1 MKIVG
6 IDASLTGT
14 GVAVVNC
21 SLRTETIQSKKAG
34 PERLIELRE
43 RIKQIVAGANLVVI
57 EGYAFAKGNSAHQL
71 GELGGVLRVMFHEMG
86 LRVLEVAPGQVK
98 KFATG
103 KGVADKRDMSIAV
116 LKRWGVDFTTDDET
130 DAFVL
135 AMIGRA
141 YISGIED
148 LTVFQAEVI
157 HALVNGKKT
166 KRRSAKKAG

>member
-14 GVAVVNC
+14 GVAMVDG
-21 SLRTETIQSKKAG
+21 SLRTEIIQSKKAG

-57 EGYAFAKGNSAHQL
+57 EGYAYAKGNSAHQI
-71 GELGGVLRVMFHEMG
+71 GELGGVLRVMFHEMK
-86 LRVLEVAPGQVK
+86 LTVLEVAPGQVK

-103 KGVADKRDMSIAV
+103 KGNADKRDIAIAV
-116 LKRWGVDFTTDDET
+116 IKRWGIDFKSDDET

-141 YISGIED
+141 YINGSEG
-148 LTVFQAEVI
+148 LTVFQAKII
-157 HALVNGKKT
+157 HDLVNRKKT